1 MNDEL
6 KDFHYL
12 KSDRYT
18 GFINPQGRETFSE
31 DDLQEGSPEAYQA
44 IEAAYQADAEPE

>member
-18 GFINPQGRETFSE
+18 GFINPQGK
-31 DDLQEGSPEAYQA
+31 DLIPEEGSPEVYQA
-44 IEAAYQADAEPE
+44 IEAAYQAGAEPE